1 MNIKVIVEHDAKGET
16 VAQLWYDKEIDKK
29 NSLIYVAAGEGIG
42 AGIIIDQK
50 LYMENWEQL
59 EK

>member
-1 MNIKVIVEHDAKGET
+1 MNIKVIVEHDAKAGAF
-16 VAQLWYDKEIDKK
+16 AQLWYDKEIDKK